1 MQLSIYP
8 MSIGMICTYP
18 MWLYI
23 VYCIS
28 QGSIVFLFH
37 SYKNYK
43 GIRELQKKGI
53 MQKTNIQATCHHE
66 YQCTVVTDDAYMSY
80 HNIIMVPD
88 W

>member
-37 SYKNYK
+37 SYKNDK

-66 YQCTVVTDDAYMSY
+66 YQCTVVTDDAYTIFITINFVY
-80 HNIIMVPD
+80 IK
-88 W
+88 